1 MMKCN
6 PWSTSHAAGVM
17 AMASLLLSACTSPQL
32 ESRISAKTL
41 EVPVHV
47 LPTDLGKSKA
57 AFDGK
62 EIEDKAL
69 NQQKPSLVSHSKAP
83 WIGGSLVP
91 TTRVDELPA
100 IFQQTYTMDF
110 GDGRVSIAVVAA
122 RLTKITGVPVRV
134 NTDVFEARV
143 TTEARPA
150 ATAPQLPVPATGTS
164 PLRPPANARAAPSM
178 ADIAAQA
185 LISSSVSSTTPIAV
199 DGVAMRWNGRL
210 RDFLD
215 HLTNVLSLSW
225 EYRDGAIVIMRM
237 VTQTHWIA
245 AVPGQQKYAFSTGGS
260 GSGAAGQGT
269 GSSQSMQSSA
279 MVSEESSWDA
289 VRSIVDSV
297 RTIIEPVKGS
307 KLIFNAGTGTFMV
320 TSSKE
325 VQAQVRDYLNA
336 ENKKLRQMVNVT
348 FDVYSVKVNDKSA
361 TGMDWSVIFNSL
373 SANYGAKIISPSSLV
388 EAGAGALSYA
398 KIGDDLAGSTAILSA
413 MRQFGN
419 SVQHRPISLTT
430 LNGKWDTKTR
440 MSSSGYLKETTP
452 GVASASG
459 AAGAPGLKTDV
470 ITTGDQFSV
479 LPMMLPDNSV
489 MLKYNISLSDL
500 LGLFDV
506 TVGSGA
512 TLQKVQTPRVD
523 SVSASSNVV
532 LNPGTT
538 VMITGLSRNVA
549 TSDDKRLG
557 DEVPMVL
564 GGSQNLKLER
574 EHFLILVRATPL

>member
-1 MMKCN
+1 MT
-6 PWSTSHAAGVM
+6 TSYAPRA
-17 AMASLLLSACTSPQL
+17 LSAIALSCILFAGCTSPQL

-41 EVPVHV
+41 EVPVQV
-47 LPTDLGKSKA
+47 MPADLAKGRVA
-57 AFDGK
+57 LDGK
-62 EIEDKAL
+62 DIEERAL
-69 NQQKPSLVSHSKAP
+69 KQQKPSLVSHSKAP

-100 IFQQTYTMDF
+100 IFQQSYALDF
-110 GDGRVSIAVVAA
+110 GEGRASIAVVAA

-134 NTDVFEARV
+134 SPDVFEARI
-143 TTEARPA
+143 TTSAQPV
-150 ATAPQLPVPATGTS
+150 ATTS
-164 PLRPPANARAAPSM
+164 PLPIPSPGVPGSTAKPPQLTARAPSM
-178 ADIAAQA
+178 AETAARDVA
-185 LISSSVSSTTPIAV
+185 SGAVSSVQPIAV
-199 DGVAMRWNGRL
+199 DAVAMRWNGRL

-260 GSGAAGQGT
+260 GSGSAGQGAGT
-269 GSSQSMQSSA
+269 SQTMQSNS
-279 MVSEESSWDA
+279 MVTEESSWDA

-297 RTIIEPVKGS
+297 RTIIEPAKGS
-307 KLIFNAGTGTFMV
+307 RFIFNPGTGTLIV

-325 VQAQVRDYLNA
+325 VQAQVRDYLDV

-373 SANYGAKIISPSSLV
+373 ASNYGAKIISPSSLV
-388 EAGAGALSYA
+388 EAGAGTFSYA

-419 SVQHRPISLTT
+419 SVQHRPISITT

-440 MSSSGYLKETTP
+440 LSSTGYLKETTP

-479 LPMMLPDNSV
+479 LPMMMQDNAV
-489 MLKYNISLSDL
+489 MLKYNIALSDL

-523 SVSASSNVV
+523 SVSASSNVL
-532 LNPGTT
+532 LNPGET

-549 TSDDKRLG
+549 SSDDKRLAE
-557 DEVPMVL
+557 DVPMAL

-574 EHFLILVRATPL
+574 EHFLILVRATPM